1 MQAKIKE
8 ISSPDVELRTYR
20 PEDEACFG
28 FLMELQIGPENEK
41 GADLFQI
48 MVCTPDWIK
57 ANYFDRKFVWGR
69 HMLIVLEYDLT
80 EIEQSISRYVESCTA
95 DDWYGLALKLSRI
108 GGWEFEDYQPCA
120 RP

>member
-1 MQAKIKE
+1 MMRAELKG
-8 ISSPDVELRTYR
+8 ISSPDVELGTYW
-20 PEDEACFG
+20 PEDETCFG
-28 FLMELQIGPENEK
+28 FLIEALIGPEGEK

-57 ANYFDRKFVWGR
+57 ANYSDRKAVWGR
-69 HMLIVLEYDLT
+69 HMLIVLDYDLL
-80 EIEQSISRYVESCTA
+80 EIKSTISRYVESCTA

-108 GGWEFEDYQPCA
+108 GGWEFEDY